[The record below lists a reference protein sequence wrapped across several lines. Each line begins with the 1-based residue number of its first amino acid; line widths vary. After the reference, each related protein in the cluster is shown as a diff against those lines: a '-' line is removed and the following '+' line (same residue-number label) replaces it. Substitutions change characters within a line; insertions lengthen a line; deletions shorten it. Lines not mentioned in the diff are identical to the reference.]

1 MPSQLGITQLRGQVA
16 KSDLRRTRMA
26 QLKPTVLRTTNNYG
40 RFAEVMKHP
49 ASAGS
54 LTDTALN
61 RVAHWR
67 TQLANSDKKSCKSKV
82 LGGLENR

>member
-49 ASAGS
+49 ASAGW
-54 LTDTALN
+54 LTGHSAQPG
-61 RVAHWR
+61 R
-67 TQLANSDKKSCKSKV
+67 TLANPTGELGQEV
-82 LGGLENR
+82 LQIEGSRRS